1 MKNMKNMKIDIFA
14 DGADIQSIKKLD
26 KNPLIKG
33 FTTNPTL
40 MRQSGIKNYLEFA
53 KNISR
58 VIKKKPISLEV
69 FSDQIQEMEQQALI
83 LSKISKNFNVKI
95 PITNSKGLSTAKLIA
110 RLSSNGVV
118 CNGTAIFTFNQI
130 KDVMKL
136 LPNDTKIILSI
147 FAGRIADSG
156 KDPEELLKKIKKYL
170 KNYKNVK
177 LLWASTREVF
187 NIFQAARSG
196 CDIITVPYGILSKFK
211 YIGKNQTKFSLETV
225 KMFKDDANKAG
236 YKI

>member
-1 MKNMKNMKIDIFA
+1 MKNIKIKIFA
-14 DGADIQSIKKLD
+14 DGADIKSIKELN

-53 KNISR
+53 KNIAK

-69 FSDQIQEMEQQALI
+69 FSDKIQEMEKQALI
-83 LSKISKNFNVKI
+83 LSKISNNFNVKI
-95 PITNSKGLSTAKLIA
+95 PITNSKSLSTAKLISK
-110 RLSSNGVV
+110 LSLNGVV
-118 CNGTAIFTFNQI
+118 CNVTAIFTFNQV
-130 KDVMKL
+130 KNVMKL
-136 LPNDTKIILSI
+136 LPKDTKIILSI

-156 KDPEELLKKIKKYL
+156 KDPEELLKKVKKYL
-170 KNYKNVK
+170 KDYKNVK

-196 CDIITVPYGILSKFK
+196 CDIITVPYGILSKLNHV
-211 YIGKNQTKFSLETV
+211 GKNQTLFSLETV
-225 KMFKDDANKAG
+225 KMFKDDAKKAG

>member
-1 MKNMKNMKIDIFA
+1 MKNIKIDIFA
-14 DGADIQSIKKLD
+14 DGADIKSIKELD

-53 KNISR
+53 KNIAS
-58 VIKKKPISLEV
+58 VIKIKPISLEV
-69 FSDQIQEMEQQALI
+69 FSDKIQEMEKQALI
-83 LSKISKNFNVKI
+83 LKKISKNFNVKI
-95 PITNSKGLSTAKLIA
+95 PITNSKSLSTAKLISK
-110 RLSSNGVV
+110 LSSNGVV
-118 CNGTAIFTFNQI
+118 CNVTAIFTFNQV

-136 LPNDTKIILSI
+136 LPKDTKIILSI

-170 KNYKNVK
+170 KGYKNVK

-196 CDIITVPYGILSKFK
+196 CDIITVPYSILSKLK
-211 YIGKNQTKFSLETV
+211 HIGKNQTSFSLETV
-225 KMFKDDANKAG
+225 KMFKDDAKKAG

>member
-1 MKNMKNMKIDIFA
+1 MKNIKINIFA
-14 DGADIQSIKKLD
+14 DGADIKSIKELN

-53 KNISR
+53 KNIAK

-69 FSDQIQEMEQQALI
+69 FSDKIQEMEKQALI
-83 LSKISKNFNVKI
+83 LSKISNNFNVKI
-95 PITNSKGLSTAKLIA
+95 PITNSKSLSTAKLISK
-110 RLSSNGVV
+110 LSLNGVV
-118 CNGTAIFTFNQI
+118 CNVTAIFTFNQV
-130 KDVMKL
+130 KNVMKL
-136 LPNDTKIILSI
+136 LPKDTKIILSI

-156 KDPEELLKKIKKYL
+156 KDPEELLKKVKKYL
-170 KNYKNVK
+170 KDYKNVK

-196 CDIITVPYGILSKFK
+196 CDIITVPYGILSKLNHV
-211 YIGKNQTKFSLETV
+211 GKNQTLFSLETV
-225 KMFKDDANKAG
+225 KMFKDDAK
-236 YKI
+236 KSRI